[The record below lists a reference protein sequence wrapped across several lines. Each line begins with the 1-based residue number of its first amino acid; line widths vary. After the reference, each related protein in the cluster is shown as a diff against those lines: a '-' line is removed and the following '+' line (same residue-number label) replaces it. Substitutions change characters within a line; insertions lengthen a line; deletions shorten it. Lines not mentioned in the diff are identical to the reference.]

1 MCVPDAGVAESVIW
15 PEVVPGKTTELLV
28 PLIVT
33 LIFSILRIACVVLIW
48 SAHRAVFEIFH
59 FSADQLLYDVLAT
72 THKLCNFTTI

>member
-33 LIFSILRIACVVLIW
+33 LIFYLQAVQITVHVLPALTVIVADTVTGPALIALSPVGIM
-48 SAHRAVFEIFH
+48 
-59 FSADQLLYDVLAT
+59 
-72 THKLCNFTTI
+72 